1 MRVRSTSQSN
11 PTRTKRTVKRSAKTG
26 TVSVEK
32 ARAAA
37 KKVSKKSK

>member
-1 MRVRSTSQSN
+1 MRARSASQSN
-11 PTRTKRTVKRSAKTG
+11 STRSKRTVKRSAKTG
-26 TVSVEK
+26 TVSAEK